1 MQPRLKLL
9 GDDLVERIIG
19 EAIELI
25 DEPGVRVHNDE
36 ALGLLADAGARLDR
50 TGRVAHIHEKIV
62 RQALESVQSDFTLY
76 SLDGEPAV
84 RYGGDTVQFD
94 PGSAA
99 LSILDGRTGDQ
110 RPPQTD
116 DLVTFVKLV
125 EMLPE
130 LDAQSTAMIPAD
142 VPPEIG
148 DLYRLC
154 LVLTYG
160 RKPVVTGAFR
170 KDTWW
175 TMKEMLVAAAGG
187 QDQLERRPIA
197 IFDVCPSPPLLWSD
211 LTCQNLIDCARSGI
225 PAELV
230 SMPLAGATAPVTLAA
245 AVVQHAAEC
254 LSGIVIAE
262 LARPGSRVVWGGSPA
277 AFDMREGTTPMGDV
291 GTWMI
296 DCAYAQVG
304 KALGLPTHAY
314 LGMSDAKTVD
324 VQCGLES
331 AGGTLIAAL
340 SGINMVSGAGMLD
353 FESCQSMEK
362 LVIDCEIIGMAKR
375 LLRGVEAHEDPIA
388 VTLLR
393 RLGHRAEYL
402 GDAHTLKWFRSE
414 LHFPSSVIDRGSF
427 EGWKRKGGKNAF
439 QRASERVSSLVSAY
453 QTPPEARALGA
464 ELRAITGSAASKFG
478 MEKLPPLPDLEL
490 A

>member
-1 MQPRLKLL
+1 
-9 GDDLVERIIG
+9 
-19 EAIELI
+19 
-25 DEPGVRVHNDE
+25 
-36 ALGLLADAGARLDR
+36 
-50 TGRVAHIHEKIV
+50 
-62 RQALESVQSDFTLY
+62 
-76 SLDGEPAV
+76 
-84 RYGGDTVQFD
+84 
-94 PGSAA
+94 
-99 LSILDGRTGDQ
+99 
-110 RPPQTD
+110 
-116 DLVTFVKLV
+116 
-125 EMLPE
+125 
-130 LDAQSTAMIPAD
+130 
-142 VPPEIG
+142 
-148 DLYRLC
+148 
-154 LVLTYG
+154 
-160 RKPVVTGAFR
+160 
-170 KDTWW
+170 
-175 TMKEMLVAAAGG
+175 
-187 QDQLERRPIA
+187 
-197 IFDVCPSPPLLWSD
+197 
-211 LTCQNLIDCARSGI
+211 
-225 PAELV
+225 
-230 SMPLAGATAPVTLAA
+230 
-245 AVVQHAAEC
+245 
-254 LSGIVIAE
+254 
-262 LARPGSRVVWGGSPA
+262 
-277 AFDMREGTTPMGDV
+277 MGDV

-439 QRASERVSSLVSAY
+439 ERASERVSSLVSAY
-453 QTPPEARALGA
+453 QTPTEARALGA